1 MHQPLCAFDVRA
13 HRACRIKL
21 ILAES
26 SVFIPIHPRSIL
38 TWRVQWHDCSYS
50 DAASVTL
57 RDRIASSVGGLVNQ
71 WESLCVCNGVR
82 YVMALTGI
90 HAGLGCPCE
99 RATQISL
106 TGRQNA
112 RKAKAKANVKAREGR
127 ETKQSLNSNPSINP
141 SRKQSSKKVRPG
153 AAHGA
158 SQRPVKPFSSLIT
171 NCRNGSHLFRSR
183 PNGIRPNQKVTVRP
197 PPAGSL
203 LNFESVTSSGVS
215 QAAKQKP
222 ASR

>member
-1 MHQPLCAFDVRA
+1 MTA
-13 HRACRIKL
+13 RI
-21 ILAES
+21 
-26 SVFIPIHPRSIL
+26 
-38 TWRVQWHDCSYS
+38 S

-71 WESLCVCNGVR
+71 WESLCVCNGVG

-90 HAGLGCPCE
+90 HAGLGRPCE
-99 RATQISL
+99 RATQISS

-112 RKAKAKANVKAREGR
+112 RKAKAKAKAKAREAR
-127 ETKQSLNSNPSINP
+127 QSLSSNPSINQ

-203 LNFESVTSSGVS
+203 LNLESVTSSGVS
-215 QAAKQKP
+215 QASKQKP

>member
-26 SVFIPIHPRSIL
+26 SVFIPIHSRSIL

-90 HAGLGCPCE
+90 HAGLGRPCE
-99 RATQISL
+99 RATQISSM
-106 TGRQNA
+106 GRQNA
-112 RKAKAKANVKAREGR
+112 RKAKAKAKAREAR
-127 ETKQSLNSNPSINP
+127 EARQSLSSNPSINQESNHP
-141 SRKQSSKKVRPG
+141 RKFGQ
-153 AAHGA
+153 AQHMET
-158 SQRPVKPFSSLIT
+158 SQRPAKPFSSLIT

-183 PNGIRPNQKVTVRP
+183 PNGIRPNQRVTVRP

-203 LNFESVTSSGVS
+203 LNLELVTSSGVS
-215 QAAKQKP
+215 QATKQKP
-222 ASR
+222 AS